1 MTIPITE
8 RIAASGRHITSY
20 LEAGPEDGVPV
31 ILVHGWPELAISW
44 RHQIPVLAG
53 LGFRVIAPDM
63 RGYGR
68 SSRHDSHEDYCMEAC
83 VADLL
88 ELLTAIGREQAV
100 WVGHDFGAAV
110 VWALASHHPDTCI
123 GVANLCVPYL
133 PNGFTLENVVALVN
147 RDIYPQDRFPHGQ
160 WAYWNFH
167 VDHPDDATAALSA
180 DVERS
185 VRMIFRRGAPEL
197 LGKATGGATVTAP
210 GGWRPLLEM
219 SRPAGRDERILDERD
234 YWAYVSSLKRN
245 GFDAADSY
253 YRNNKTN
260 AEYAAQ
266 SVNGGKLDLPV
277 LFVHALY
284 DPTCD
289 TLGTEL
295 ATPMRAYCSD
305 LTEYVVRSG
314 HWAQQEKPVEVSS
327 ALVRWLA
334 TRLATTWRVETPEL
348 AKQ

>member
-1 MTIPITE
+1 MTTPITE
-8 RIAASGRHITSY
+8 RTVVNARHTTFY
-20 LEAGPEDGVPV
+20 LEAGPEDGVPI

-68 SSRHDSHEDYCMEAC
+68 SSRHDHHADYRMEEC

-88 ELLTAIGREQAV
+88 ELLKATGREKAI

-110 VWALASHHPDTCI
+110 VWSLASHHPEACI

-133 PNGFTLENVVALVN
+133 PKGFTLENVVALVN
-147 RDIYPQDRFPHGQ
+147 REIYPQEQYPHGQ
-160 WAYWNFH
+160 WAYWNLH
-167 VDHPDDATAALSA
+167 VEHPGHATVALGA

-185 VRMIFRRGAPEL
+185 VRMIFRRGVPEL
-197 LGKATGGATVTAP
+197 LGKATGGATIAAP
-210 GGWRPLLEM
+210 DGWRPLLEM
-219 SRPAGRDERILDERD
+219 SKAAGRDERILDEAD

-245 GFDAADSY
+245 GFEAADSY
-253 YRNNKTN
+253 YRNNEAN
-260 AEYAAQ
+260 GAYAAR
-266 SVNGGKLDLPV
+266 SVNGGRLDLPV
-277 LFVHALY
+277 LFIHALF

-289 TLGTEL
+289 TMVTEL
-295 ATPMRAYCSD
+295 ATPMREHCSD
-305 LTEYVVRSG
+305 LSEQVVRAG
-314 HWAQQEKPVEVSS
+314 HWVQQEKGPEVSA

-334 TRLATTWRVETPEL
+334 LRFPELWRVEAPESVMP
-348 AKQ
+348 